1 MNMTK
6 KGSLIRLRR
15 ALAKRGAK
23 AVEITH
29 RDGRKTAIEDA
40 AAVKAALDALKVE
53 LDRQIEEL
61 GISPKR
67 SAVAEGE
74 LNAGCDEAR
83 SGLDEI
89 VRDWLLREHPEERK
103 FMDDFSETVTF
114 RKLVE
119 RMEAGENFYE
129 ILDCSESQ
137 QREFVFTHLADI
149 TDKPYDHWYYLWLSG
164 GDKAKF
170 RKYMARAKARLRKA
184 SRKGA

>member
-6 KGSLIRLRR
+6 NGSLMRLRR

-53 LDRQIEEL
+53 LDRQIEAL
-61 GISPKR
+61 G
-67 SAVAEGE
+67 G
-74 LNAGCDEAR
+74 DEAR

-89 VRDWLLREHPEERK
+89 VRDWLLREHPDERK
-103 FMDDFSETVTF
+103 FMEDFSETVTF

-137 QREFVFTHLADI
+137 QREYCFTRLTEI

-170 RKYMARAKARLRKA
+170 RKYMARAKARLNRKQK
-184 SRKGA
+184 RKEKEP

>member
-15 ALAKRGAK
+15 TLAKRGAK
-23 AVEITH
+23 AIEITH
-29 RDGRKTAIEDA
+29 RDGRKTAIEDV

-53 LDRQIEEL
+53 LDRQIEDL
-61 GISPKR
+61 G
-67 SAVAEGE
+67 G
-74 LNAGCDEAR
+74 DEAR

-89 VRDWLLREHPEERK
+89 VRDWLLREHPDERK